1 MRRDDTTA
9 TLDPRQAQ
17 VASAGLK
24 TMIPD
29 ASGRPFIE
37 HIISSLADAGVRRVI
52 LVVAPDADPI
62 RTHFEAKP
70 TSRVQLEYAIQQ
82 EAIGTANALLA
93 AEPLVGDEDF
103 LVLNADNLYP
113 VAAIRAVVTL
123 GEPGL
128 VAFERDGLV
137 ELGNFDRD
145 RVAAFAI
152 LRVNARGL
160 LEELVEKPDAVSL
173 QLSDTGLVSM
183 NLWRFDARIF
193 DCCRDVPISSRG
205 EYELPQAVML
215 GVTRGIGFR
224 AVRMH
229 AGVLDLSSRSDI
241 AAVTARLA
249 EAKPRP

>member
-1 MRRDDTTA
+1 GVDARMHGDLRRAVRHRFMAVRQCGDRQLLDRRPHDCHRRADSTGTQDLAGKPLTSDAGTAVSLGRGLGSRMRRDDTAA

-37 HIISSLADAGVRRVI
+37 HIISSLADAGVRSVI

-62 RTHFEAKP
+62 RTHFEANP

-93 AEPLVGDEDF
+93 AEPLLGDQDF

-128 VAFERDGLV
+128 VAFGRDGLV
-137 ELGNFDRD
+137 ELGNSDRD

-173 QLSDTGLVSM
+173 QLSDTGL
-183 NLWRFDARIF
+183 
-193 DCCRDVPISSRG
+193 
-205 EYELPQAVML
+205 
-215 GVTRGIGFR
+215 
-224 AVRMH
+224 
-229 AGVLDLSSRSDI
+229 
-241 AAVTARLA
+241 
-249 EAKPRP
+249 